1 MKCQRVIMVFILFLC
16 VAVTGIPCKAAPTIG
31 ISNRSYVLM
40 VGEKQQLKVEGKG
53 VKWSSSAKTV
63 ASVSQK
69 GVVTAKKTGETTITA
84 KTGDSVYKCKVK
96 VTKARKAPVY
106 SLGTG
111 PAEQK
116 EPESK
121 DAESKD
127 VESKDAELKDA
138 KPNDANSKEAGTEN
152 TDADKKNSPASK
164 KAN

>member
-127 VESKDAELKDA
+127 AELKDA